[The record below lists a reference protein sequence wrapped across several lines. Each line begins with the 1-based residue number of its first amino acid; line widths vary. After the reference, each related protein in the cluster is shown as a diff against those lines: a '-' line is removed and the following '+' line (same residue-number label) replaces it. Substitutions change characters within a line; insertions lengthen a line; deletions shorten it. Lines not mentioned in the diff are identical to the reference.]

1 MSDMETL
8 PSTPAMPLNAPAVI
22 LVEPQLGE
30 NIGQAARAMANFGL
44 NELRLVAPRDGWP
57 SESALAN
64 AASATAIIEG
74 ASVFVTLE
82 EAIADLNFVAATTA
96 RVREM
101 VKPVLSPESA
111 ARDMASRSQNG
122 QTCGILFGRERHGLE
137 NDEVSLADML
147 IIAPVDPTFASLN
160 LAQAVLLLGYEW
172 RKCTAGGLLGRG
184 TQFEEQAVEGLPL
197 NKAIPAT
204 KNELMGFFSHI
215 EEELSQTGFFKTDEK
230 RSSMV
235 RNIRN
240 MFERASLTSQEV
252 KTLRG
257 MVVALTGLRRLCNR
271 VE

>member
-1 MSDMETL
+1 MDNQSSAPTK
-8 PSTPAMPLNAPAVI
+8 PPAVI

-44 NELRLVAPRDGWP
+44 SELRLVAPRDGWP

-64 AASATAIIEG
+64 AASATAIIED
-74 ASVFVTLE
+74 ARVFPTLA

-96 RVREM
+96 RIREM

-111 ARDMASRSQNG
+111 ARDMASRGQNG
-122 QTCGILFGRERHGLE
+122 QSCGILFGRERAGLE
-137 NDEVSLADML
+137 NDEVSLADVL
-147 IIAPVDPTFASLN
+147 IIAPVDPAFASLN
-160 LAQAVLLLGYEW
+160 LAQAVLLIGYEW
-172 RKCTAGGLLGRG
+172 RKCTSGALLGRG
-184 TQFEEQAVEGLPL
+184 TQYEAQAVEGLSL

-204 KNELMGFFSHI
+204 KEQLMGFFSHI
-215 EEELSQTGFFKTDEK
+215 EKELSLTGFFKTDEK

-252 KTLRG
+252 RTLRG
-257 MVVALTGLRRLCNR
+257 IVVALTGLRRLRNR
-271 VE
+271 VK

>member
-1 MSDMETL
+1 METL

-74 ASVFVTLE
+74 ARVFATLA

-204 KNELMGFFSHI
+204 KDELLGFFSHI